1 MFYKIRGFTLIE
13 TVISIGIMGLI
24 IVSVLSVFVAGL
36 NAIKEK
42 NNESEISSFA
52 VSKID
57 EMKVIFIKYPDYN
70 YDIATKI
77 TSVVSGNIT
86 YISPSPVILWKDP
99 PDACSDLK
107 IEGNE
112 GLYKFEILVHDY
124 YDGTAYNYEM
134 KQITVRVNKD
144 ISPPQKLTVTTLIA
158 IGLQ

>member
-42 NNESEISSFA
+42 SNESEISSFA
-52 VSKID
+52 VSKVNEI
-57 EMKVIFIKYPDYN
+57 KVLFIKYPDYN
-70 YDIATKI
+70 YDISSKI
-77 TSVVSGNIT
+77 ASVVSGNIT
-86 YISPSPVILWKDP
+86 YASPSPVILWKDP
-99 PDACSDLK
+99 PVACADLK

-112 GLYKFEILVHDY
+112 GLYKFEILVQDY
-124 YDGTAYNYEM
+124 YDGTSYNYEM
-134 KQITVRVNKD
+134 KQVTVKVNHD
-144 ISPPQKLTVTTLIA
+144 TSPPQKLTVTTLIA